1 MRVIGSS
8 IKGRA
13 SRALPFLVVAL
24 GWLAYLRFLD
34 LDNLAAPLRFD
45 SWAGSWSNSLE
56 PLRKSLCLIYLIGGF
71 PLATVLVA
79 GGRY

>member
-8 IKGRA
+8 MRGSA
-13 SRALPFLVVAL
+13 SRALPFFVVAL

-34 LDNLAAPLRFD
+34 FDSLVAPLRFD
-45 SWAGSWSNSLE
+45 NCCGSWSNSLE
-56 PLRKSLCLIYLIGGF
+56 FLRKSLCLIYLIGGF
-71 PLATVLVA
+71 PVAFVLVA